1 MDIVLVGSVPL
12 NSTVQT
18 LLKSS
23 TPAALNDIFLY
34 CSEHGERFTYHSISH
49 TAKKK
54 SWLVS
59 EQTTLT
65 DSAAVCF
72 FIFHRFIRL
81 WLLLL
86 CWIEKD

>member
-49 TAKKK
+49 TANT
-54 SWLVS
+54 
-59 EQTTLT
+59 Q
-65 DSAAVCF
+65 F
-72 FIFHRFIRL
+72 FFFFTVL
-81 WLLLL
+81 SG
-86 CWIEKD
+86 CGYFCYVG

>member
-59 EQTTLT
+59 EQTALKCQTAQQYVFL
-65 DSAAVCF
+65 F
-72 FIFHRFIRL
+72 FTVLSGCGYF
-81 WLLLL
+81 
-86 CWIEKD
+86 CYVG